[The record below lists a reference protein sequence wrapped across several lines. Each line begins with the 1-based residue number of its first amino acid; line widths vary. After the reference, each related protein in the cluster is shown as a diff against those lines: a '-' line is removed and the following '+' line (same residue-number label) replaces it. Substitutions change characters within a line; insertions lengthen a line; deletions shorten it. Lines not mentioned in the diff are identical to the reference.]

1 MLTTWSKLYTS
12 QIRKGDSYAV
22 HRPAISIWIIGE
34 AHFGDGSW
42 LHVFE
47 AHCCRT
53 GHTLSPNFLIL
64 TIELEVFRNLKKG
77 PDWDSVGPGLR
88 KWLTLLAEGDTL
100 DPEDLPESM
109 ADADVQEAL
118 EIMST
123 FKLQDRERILYDS
136 RQDYEWTRNAEIAEA
151 IQEGEKKGMQEGE
164 KKGRADGE
172 RDKALSAAR
181 NLKRLGVATA
191 VIAEATG
198 LSTVEIEE
206 L

>member
-1 MLTTWSKLYTS
+1 LL
-12 QIRKGDSYAV
+12 QD
-22 HRPAISIWIIGE
+22 
-34 AHFGDGSW
+34 
-42 LHVFE
+42 
-47 AHCCRT
+47 RT
-53 GHTLSPNFLIL
+53 HPVA
-64 TIELEVFRNLKKG
+64 EL
-77 PDWDSVGPGLR
+77 P
-88 KWLTLLAEGDTL
+88 
-100 DPEDLPESM
+100 
-109 ADADVQEAL
+109 
-118 EIMST
+118 
-123 FKLQDRERILYDS
+123 DRERILYDS

-151 IQEGEKKGMQEGE
+151 IQEGEKKGMQEGEKKGMQEGEKKGMQEGE